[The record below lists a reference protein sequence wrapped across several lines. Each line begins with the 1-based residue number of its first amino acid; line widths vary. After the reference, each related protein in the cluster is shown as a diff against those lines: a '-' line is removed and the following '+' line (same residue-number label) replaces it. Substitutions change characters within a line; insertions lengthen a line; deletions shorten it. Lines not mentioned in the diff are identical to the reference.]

1 MINPVKFPID
11 VVVTWVNGNDLE
23 YQKKLSDY
31 KKIEKLNSPLIF
43 KT

>member
-1 MINPVKFPID
+1 MNNSVKFPID

-31 KKIEKLNSPLIF
+31 KKILTYIAKLF
-43 KT
+43 H

>member
-1 MINPVKFPID
+1 MINPVKFPTD
-11 VVVTWVNGNDLE
+11 VLVTEVNGNDLG

-31 KKIEKLNSPLIF
+31 KKIEKSNSPLIF